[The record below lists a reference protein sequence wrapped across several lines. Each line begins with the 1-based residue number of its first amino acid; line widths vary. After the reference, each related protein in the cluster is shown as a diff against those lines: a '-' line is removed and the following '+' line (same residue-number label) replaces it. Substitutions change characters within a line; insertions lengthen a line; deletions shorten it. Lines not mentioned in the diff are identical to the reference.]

1 MSFFKMKRSFFILFI
16 LFVGIAV
23 ACSETTID
31 VNEIHYIGNVQ
42 TSLTQLIDSRSQ
54 VYDVGISKNSI
65 IVTLKDS
72 TIRIDTESFP
82 FLSVNTNECW
92 TINNKELTNVRVYI
106 EDGQISFP
114 DLLIHDGNLYVNG
127 IITNFSWKPKTSDA
141 IAASDEWIFA
151 AAKANDYICFYR
163 SNGVKVILPIID
175 NANFVV
181 PDYFFDSL
189 VTKERLSEEI
199 AKGLPSEQQHRYIF
213 FTDAHWGRNQKHS
226 PALIKHIVDYSG
238 INQVLF
244 GGDANTSFTDT
255 PQGTLDIG
263 FQFHQAFSFLGPKL
277 FCVFGNHDDNS
288 TGQATSFERH
298 LTEDQVYAFLQ
309 SQMTNVHYWD
319 YYNFYYD
326 DLNSK
331 TRFLCMDTG
340 RFYEAS
346 LRGKLTKTAKF
357 AIESL
362 MEVPNGWH
370 IVAASHI
377 WCNLRNYDTG
387 ETAESVYIR
396 PIIEV
401 LENYNLR
408 KKGFFTYNGETLEY
422 DFSNVGAVV
431 EYCIGGHTHG
441 DAVVPSRK
449 GLPLIIVTCDAQ
461 QEVAGGAPYDT
472 GTVNEQCVTIV
483 LNDYQNKEVNILH
496 VGRGEDL
503 KTKMWESATI
513 I

>member
-1 MSFFKMKRSFFILFI
+1 MLQS
-16 LFVGIAV
+16 
-23 ACSETTID
+23 
-31 VNEIHYIGNVQ
+31 
-42 TSLTQLIDSRSQ
+42 
-54 VYDVGISKNSI
+54 
-65 IVTLKDS
+65 
-72 TIRIDTESFP
+72 
-82 FLSVNTNECW
+82 
-92 TINNKELTNVRVYI
+92 
-106 EDGQISFP
+106 
-114 DLLIHDGNLYVNG
+114 
-127 IITNFSWKPKTSDA
+127 
-141 IAASDEWIFA
+141 
-151 AAKANDYICFYR
+151 
-163 SNGVKVILPIID
+163 
-175 NANFVV
+175 
-181 PDYFFDSL
+181 
-189 VTKERLSEEI
+189 
-199 AKGLPSEQQHRYIF
+199 
-213 FTDAHWGRNQKHS
+213 
-226 PALIKHIVDYSG
+226 
-238 INQVLF
+238 
-244 GGDANTSFTDT
+244 TSFTDT

-408 KKGFFTYNGETLEY
+408 KKGSFTYNGETLEY